1 MEIMYLNEDN
11 IILSNKNFISF
22 IGEVNDLQILSPN
35 INYLILKSNKK
46 VKTYVKNTEYFNN
59 LKLNNISKK
68 KINELSSYEE
78 MCTKLLYTISK
89 KPKVIILYNVDPCIC
104 EKYKNKFLNFIRLI
118 NASMQIKFIIISN
131 NPIFLN
137 NISKDIIV
145 MKNQIIKYQGT
156 IINGIKAGFIPKNEI
171 INFIDEANKEKNADL
186 DYYLETKELL
196 KAIYR
201 SVF

>member
-46 VKTYVKNTEYFNN
+46 VKTYVKITEYFNN

>member
-1 MEIMYLNEDN
+1 MEIMYLNEEN

-22 IGEVNDLQILSPN
+22 MGEVNDLEILSPN
-35 INYLILKSNKK
+35 INQVMLKPNKK
-46 VKTYVKNTEYFNN
+46 VKIYIKNTEYFAN
-59 LKLNNISKK
+59 LKLNDISKK
-68 KINELSSYEE
+68 KISELSSYEE
-78 MCTKLLYTISK
+78 MCINLLFTISK
-89 KPKVIILYNVDPCIC
+89 KPKVIILYNVDVCIC

-137 NISKDIIV
+137 SISKDVII
-145 MKNQIIKYQGT
+145 MKNQIIKYQGN
-156 IINGIKAGFIPKNEI
+156 IINGIKAGLISKNEI
-171 INFIDEANKEKNADL
+171 INFIDEANKEKNAEL

>member
-11 IILSNKNFISF
+11 LILANKNFISF
-22 IGEVNDLQILSPN
+22 MGEVNDLEILSPN
-35 INYLILKSNKK
+35 VNSIVLKPNKK
-46 VKTYVKNTEYFNN
+46 VKYYIKSKEYFAN
-59 LKLNNISKK
+59 LKLNDISKK

-78 MCTKLLYTISK
+78 MCTKLLSVISK
-89 KPKVIILYNVDPCIC
+89 KPKVIILYNVDACIC

-131 NPIFLN
+131 NPVFLN
-137 NISKDIIV
+137 NISKEVII

-156 IINGIKAGFIPKNEI
+156 IINGIKSGFISKNEI
-171 INFIDEANKEKNADL
+171 ILFIDEANKEKDAGL

>member
-11 IILSNKNFISF
+11 LILSNKNFISF
-22 IGEVNDLQILSPN
+22 MGEINDLEILSPN
-35 INYLILKSNKK
+35 INHISLNPNKK
-46 VKTYVKNTEYFNN
+46 VKTYIKNKEYFTN
-59 LKLNNISKK
+59 LKLTDISKK
-68 KINELSSYEE
+68 KITELSSYEE
-78 MCTKLLYTISK
+78 MCTKLLFTIYK
-89 KPKVIILYNVDPCIC
+89 KPKVIILYNADDCIC

-131 NPIFLN
+131 NPVYLN

-171 INFIDEANKEKNADL
+171 INFIDEANKEKNAEL
-186 DYYLETKELL
+186 EYYLETKELL

>member
-1 MEIMYLNEDN
+1 MEIMYLNEEN

-22 IGEVNDLQILSPN
+22 IGEVNDLEILSPN
-35 INYLILKSNKK
+35 INQVTLKPNKK
-46 VKTYVKNTEYFNN
+46 VKTYIKSSEYFTN
-59 LKLNNISKK
+59 LKLNDISKK
-68 KINELSSYEE
+68 KISELSSYEE
-78 MCTKLLYTISK
+78 MCINLLFTISK
-89 KPKVIILYNVDPCIC
+89 APKVIILYNVDVYIC

-137 NISKDIIV
+137 NISKDVII
-145 MKNQIIKYQGT
+145 MKNQIIKYQGS
-156 IINGIKAGFIPKNEI
+156 IINGIKAGFISKNEI
-171 INFIDEANKEKNADL
+171 INFIDEANKEKKADL
-186 DYYLETKELL
+186 EYYLETKELL

>member
-46 VKTYVKNTEYFNN
+46 VKTYVKITEYFNN

-89 KPKVIILYNVDPCIC
+89 KPKVIILYNVDTCIC

>member
-11 IILSNKNFISF
+11 LILSNKNFISF
-22 IGEVNDLQILSPN
+22 MGEINDLEILSPN
-35 INYLILKSNKK
+35 INYVSLKPNKK
-46 VKTYVKNTEYFNN
+46 VKTYIKNKEYFTN
-59 LKLNNISKK
+59 LKLTDISKK
-68 KINELSSYEE
+68 KITELSSYEE
-78 MCTKLLYTISK
+78 ICTKLLFTIYK
-89 KPKVIILYNVDPCIC
+89 KPKVIILYNVDTCIC

-131 NPIFLN
+131 NPVYLN

-171 INFIDEANKEKNADL
+171 INFIDEANKEKKAEL
-186 DYYLETKELL
+186 EYYLETKELL

>member
-1 MEIMYLNEDN
+1 MEIMYLNEEN

-22 IGEVNDLQILSPN
+22 IGEVNDLEILSPN
-35 INYLILKSNKK
+35 INQVTLKPNKK
-46 VKTYVKNTEYFNN
+46 VKTYIKSSEYFTN
-59 LKLNNISKK
+59 LKLNDISKK
-68 KINELSSYEE
+68 KISELSSYEE
-78 MCTKLLYTISK
+78 MCINLLFTISK
-89 KPKVIILYNVDPCIC
+89 APKVIILYNVDVYIC

-137 NISKDIIV
+137 SISKDVII
-145 MKNQIIKYQGT
+145 MKNQIIKYQGS
-156 IINGIKAGFIPKNEI
+156 IINGIKAGFISKNEI
-171 INFIDEANKEKNADL
+171 INFIDEANKEKKADL
-186 DYYLETKELL
+186 EYYLETKELL

>member
-1 MEIMYLNEDN
+1 MEIMYLNEEN

-22 IGEVNDLQILSPN
+22 IGEVNDLEILSPN
-35 INYLILKSNKK
+35 INQVTLKPNKK
-46 VKTYVKNTEYFNN
+46 VKTYIKSTEYFTN
-59 LKLNNISKK
+59 LKLNDISKK
-68 KINELSSYEE
+68 KISELSSYEE
-78 MCTKLLYTISK
+78 MCINLLFTISK
-89 KPKVIILYNVDPCIC
+89 APKVIILYNVDVCIC

-137 NISKDIIV
+137 SISKDVII
-145 MKNQIIKYQGT
+145 MKNQIIKYQGS
-156 IINGIKAGFIPKNEI
+156 IINGIKAGFISKNEI
-171 INFIDEANKEKNADL
+171 INFIDEANKEKKADL
-186 DYYLETKELL
+186 EYYLETKELL

>member
-1 MEIMYLNEDN
+1 MEIMYLYEENL
-11 IILSNKNFISF
+11 ILSNKNFISF
-22 IGEVNDLQILSPN
+22 MGEVNDLEILSPN
-35 INYLILKSNKK
+35 INHIILKPNKK
-46 VKTYVKNTEYFNN
+46 VKTYIKNKEYFTN
-59 LKLNNISKK
+59 LKLIDINKK
-68 KINELSSYEE
+68 KIIELSSYEE
-78 MCTKLLYTISK
+78 ICIKLLYAISK
-89 KPKVIILYNVDPCIC
+89 NPKVIILYNVDACIC

-137 NISKDIIV
+137 NISKDVIV

>member
-11 IILSNKNFISF
+11 LILSNKNFISF
-22 IGEVNDLQILSPN
+22 MGEINDLEILSPN
-35 INYLILKSNKK
+35 INHIALKPNKK
-46 VKTYVKNTEYFNN
+46 VKTYIKNKEYFTN
-59 LKLNNISKK
+59 LKLTDISKK
-68 KINELSSYEE
+68 KITELSSYEE
-78 MCTKLLYTISK
+78 MCTKLLFTIYK
-89 KPKVIILYNVDPCIC
+89 KPKVIILYNADNCIC
-104 EKYKNKFLNFIRLI
+104 EKYKNKFLNFIRFI

-131 NPIFLN
+131 NPVYLN

-171 INFIDEANKEKNADL
+171 INFIDEANKEKNAEL
-186 DYYLETKELL
+186 EYYLETKELL

>member
-1 MEIMYLNEDN
+1 MEIMYLNEEN

-22 IGEVNDLQILSPN
+22 IGEVNDLEILSPN
-35 INYLILKSNKK
+35 INQVTLKPNKK
-46 VKTYVKNTEYFNN
+46 VKTYIKSSEYFTN
-59 LKLNNISKK
+59 LKLNDISKK
-68 KINELSSYEE
+68 KISELSSYEE
-78 MCTKLLYTISK
+78 MCINLLFTISK
-89 KPKVIILYNVDPCIC
+89 APKVIILYNVDVCIC

-137 NISKDIIV
+137 SISKDVII
-145 MKNQIIKYQGT
+145 MKNQIIKYQGS
-156 IINGIKAGFIPKNEI
+156 IINGIKAGFISKNEI
-171 INFIDEANKEKNADL
+171 INFIDEANKEKKADL
-186 DYYLETKELL
+186 EYYLETKELL

>member
-11 IILSNKNFISF
+11 LILSNKNFISF
-22 IGEVNDLQILSPN
+22 MGEINDLEILSPN
-35 INYLILKSNKK
+35 INHISLKPNKK
-46 VKTYVKNTEYFNN
+46 VKTYIKNKEYFTN
-59 LKLNNISKK
+59 LKLTDISKK
-68 KINELSSYEE
+68 KITELSSYEE
-78 MCTKLLYTISK
+78 MCTKLLFTIYK
-89 KPKVIILYNVDPCIC
+89 KPKVIILYNADACIC

-131 NPIFLN
+131 NPVYLN

-171 INFIDEANKEKNADL
+171 INFIDEANKEKNAD
-186 DYYLETKELL
+186 
-196 KAIYR
+196 AFIC
-201 SVF
+201 SS

>member
-1 MEIMYLNEDN
+1 MEIIYLNEDN
-11 IILSNKNFISF
+11 LILSNKNFISF
-22 IGEVNDLQILSPN
+22 MGEINDLEILSPN
-35 INYLILKSNKK
+35 INHIALKPNKK
-46 VKTYVKNTEYFNN
+46 VKTYIKNKEYFTN
-59 LKLNNISKK
+59 LKLTDISKK
-68 KINELSSYEE
+68 KITELSSYEE
-78 MCTKLLYTISK
+78 MCTKLLFTIYK
-89 KPKVIILYNVDPCIC
+89 KPKVIILYNADDCIC

-131 NPIFLN
+131 NPVYLN

-171 INFIDEANKEKNADL
+171 INFIDEANKEKNAEL
-186 DYYLETKELL
+186 EYYLETKELL